1 MEIQDFKIA
10 EDERVYPPSEDS
22 YLLIESID
30 ILDFHNAL
38 EIGVG
43 SGIISLHLSK
53 KIDNVFCCDINPF
66 SLLLTK
72 QNATS
77 NSINNLY
84 LFSSNIFSSIKPGT
98 LFDLIV
104 FNPPYLPVD
113 FSPREYI
120 DLSYH
125 GGIDGGE
132 HIRAFLNELGKYLSK
147 SGVAYF
153 LQSSLYD
160 IKNTTEYLK
169 NNNFKYNIKKTLKLD
184 FETLYVF
191 EISFFKEI
199 VF

>member
-77 NSINNLY
+77 NSINNLH

-113 FSPREYI
+113 FPPRKYI

-132 HIRAFLNELGKYLSK
+132 HIRAFLNELDKYLSK
-147 SGVAYF
+147 PGIAYL

-160 IKNTTEYLK
+160 LKNTTEYLT
-169 NNNFKYNIKKTLKLD
+169 NNNFKYKIKKTLKLD

-191 EISFFKEI
+191 EISFLKKL

>member
-77 NSINNLY
+77 NSISNLH
-84 LFSSNIFSSIKPGT
+84 LFSSNIFSSIKSGT

-113 FSPREYI
+113 FPPRKYI

-147 SGVAYF
+147 SGVAYL

-160 IKNTTEYLK
+160 LKNTTEYLS

-191 EISFFKEI
+191 EISFLKEG

>member
-30 ILDFHNAL
+30 IFDFHNAL

-77 NSINNLY
+77 NSISNLH
-84 LFSSNIFSSIKPGT
+84 LFSSNIFSSIKSGT

-113 FSPREYI
+113 FPPRKYI

-147 SGVAYF
+147 SGVAYL

-160 IKNTTEYLK
+160 LKNTTEYLS

-191 EISFFKEI
+191 EISFLKQG